1 MSSIPASCPQPLLSV
16 RGISVDFNT
25 ENGVFRAVENL
36 DFDVRPGKTLAIVG
50 ESGSGKSVTSMAI
63 MRLTDYNNGR
73 IATGQILFRDGDDR
87 EVDLT
92 AASDERM
99 RAIRGND
106 IAMIF
111 QEPMTSLN
119 PVFTIGDQIIEA
131 IMLHQQL
138 SRSAARKAARA
149 LLEKVRL
156 PDAEQLLDRYPH
168 QLSGGMRQRV
178 MIAMALSCQPRLLI
192 ADEPTTA
199 LDVTIQAQILN
210 TIRELQRDLGTAVI
224 FITHDM
230 GVVAEMADDVVVML
244 RGRKVEQGPVEEIFR
259 APKHPY
265 TRALLAAVPRLGS
278 LTGRD
283 LPLRTPQTVL
293 EGDTLREVGETRE
306 QDTARYDEPVLRVEK
321 LTTRFDVGHNLFGR
335 VTHRVH
341 AVEEVSF
348 DVYPGETLALV
359 GESGSGKSTIGKT
372 LQQLVA
378 PTSGA
383 VRYNGQ
389 DIFSMDAAGRQRLRQ
404 EIQYIF
410 QDPYASLDPRKT
422 VAFSIAE
429 PIRTHRL
436 LTDEAAIARRVG
448 ELLEQ
453 VGLKP
458 EHARRYPHEFSGGQR
473 QRVCIA
479 RALASDPKLIIADES
494 VSALDVS
501 IQAQILNLLMDLQKD
516 RGLSYLFITHDMA
529 VVEKVSHRVAVL
541 YLGQIVEL
549 GTRRQI
555 FESPQ
560 HAYTRKLLAAVPVA
574 EPGRHIDTSLIEGEI
589 PSPVRRVGDEPAI
602 IPLVEFA
609 PGHRV
614 ARAA

>member
-1 MSSIPASCPQPLLSV
+1 MSSITASTSAPLLSV
-16 RGISVDFNT
+16 RGVSVDFNT
-25 ENGVFRAVENL
+25 ENGVFRAVDNL
-36 DFDVRPGKTLAIVG
+36 DFEVRPGRTLAIVG

-63 MRLTDYNNGR
+63 MRLTDYTSGR
-73 IATGQILFRDGDDR
+73 IATGQILFRDSADR
-87 EVDLT
+87 EIDLT
-92 AASDERM
+92 AASDEDM

-119 PVFTIGDQIIEA
+119 PVFTIGDQIVEA

-138 SRSAARKAARA
+138 SRSAARQSACK

-156 PDAEQLLDRYPH
+156 PDAEQMLDRYPH

-244 RGRKVEQGPVEEIFR
+244 RGKKVEQGTVDEIFN

-306 QDTARYDEPVLRVEK
+306 QDTATYDEPVLRVEK
-321 LTTRFDVGHNLFGR
+321 LTTRFDVGHNFFGR

-389 DIFSMDAAGRQRLRQ
+389 DIFSMDSAGRQRLRQ

-429 PIRTHRL
+429 PIRTHGL
-436 LTDEAAIARRVG
+436 LSGEDAIARRIG

-458 EHARRYPHEFSGGQR
+458 EHAKRYPHEFSGGQR

-479 RALASDPKLIIADES
+479 RALASNPKLIIADES

-609 PGHRV
+609 PGHQV

>member
-1 MSSIPASCPQPLLSV
+1 MSSIPASSAQPLLSV

-602 IPLVEFA
+602 VPLFEFA
-609 PGHRV
+609 PGHQV

>member
-1 MSSIPASCPQPLLSV
+1 MSSIPVSASAPLLSV
-16 RGISVDFNT
+16 RGVSVDFNT
-25 ENGVFRAVENL
+25 DTGGFRAVDNL
-36 DFDVRPGKTLAIVG
+36 DFDVRPGRTLAIVG

-63 MRLTDYNNGR
+63 MRLTDYSGGR
-73 IATGQILFRDGDDR
+73 ISTGQILFRGSDDR

-92 AASDERM
+92 QASDEQM

-119 PVFTIGDQIIEA
+119 PVFTIGDQIVEA

-138 SRSAARKAARA
+138 SRSAARQSARK

-244 RGRKVEQGPVEEIFR
+244 RGKKVEQGTVQEIFN

-306 QDTARYDEPVLRVEK
+306 QDTATYDEPVLRVDK

-341 AVEEVSF
+341 AVEQVSF

-378 PTSGA
+378 PTSGE

-389 DIFSMDAAGRQRLRQ
+389 DIFSMDSAGRQRLRQ

-429 PIRTHRL
+429 PIRTHGL
-436 LTDEAAIARRVG
+436 LSGEDAIARRVG

-458 EHARRYPHEFSGGQR
+458 EHATRYPHEFSGGQR

-479 RALASDPKLIIADES
+479 RALASNPKLIIADES

-602 IPLVEFA
+602 VPLFEFA
-609 PGHRV
+609 PGHQV